1 MLPDA
6 DYMQTNLLHIFLFT
20 KYAIIS
26 VYLTVEHLCLIL
38 LKYLGHYLH
47 LVTLFKG
54 TKITLDSKIKVSAPP
69 DSFLS

>member
-20 KYAIIS
+20 KHAIIS
-26 VYLTVEHLCLIL
+26 VYLTVEHLCLIS